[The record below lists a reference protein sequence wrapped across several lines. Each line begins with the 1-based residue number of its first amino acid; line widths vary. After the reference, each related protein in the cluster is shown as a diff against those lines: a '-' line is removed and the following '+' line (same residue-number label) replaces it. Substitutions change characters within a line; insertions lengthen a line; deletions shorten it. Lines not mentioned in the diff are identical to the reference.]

1 MSKNITVDPVKCVL
15 LALFAG
21 CFLISALALMTVGS
35 RIAALLCL
43 ALAFVYLAGAAA
55 NAAVVHVDEQGISRR
70 LLWFPPKS
78 YRWDELHEVGVFG
91 TKLFNRRDPSKVG
104 TLYLYVSKEPLTDDQ
119 RFNMVLRWHFKQIYF
134 AFQPSLLTLIRRFW
148 GGKIVGYNVGDLV
161 L

>member
-70 LLWFPPKS
+70 LLWFPQNHTAGTSCTRWAYLEQSCSTAGTPAKWVHCTSMYPKS
-78 YRWDELHEVGVFG
+78 
-91 TKLFNRRDPSKVG
+91 P
-104 TLYLYVSKEPLTDDQ
+104 
-119 RFNMVLRWHFKQIYF
+119 
-134 AFQPSLLTLIRRFW
+134 
-148 GGKIVGYNVGDLV
+148 
-161 L
+161 